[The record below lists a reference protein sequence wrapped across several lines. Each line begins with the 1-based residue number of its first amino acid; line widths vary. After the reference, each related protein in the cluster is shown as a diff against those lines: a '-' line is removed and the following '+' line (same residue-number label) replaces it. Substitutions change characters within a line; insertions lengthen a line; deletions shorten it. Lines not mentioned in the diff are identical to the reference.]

1 MNKIIVPAEH
11 MRAIKPWQTEVYR
24 IESWLAEKGW
34 PFRNNELT
42 NQCERLSTP
51 LDRSKLS
58 FKYFPDQS
66 VEVSYDGEFVSGR

>member
-1 MNKIIVPAEH
+1 MRTVTVPAEH

-66 VEVSYDGEFVSGR
+66 VEVSCDGEFVSGR

>member
-1 MNKIIVPAEH
+1 MRTVTVPAEH

-66 VEVSYDGEFVSGR
+66 VEVSYDGEFV

>member
-58 FKYFPDQS
+58 FKYFPDRS
-66 VEVSYDGEFVSGR
+66 VEVSYDGEFV